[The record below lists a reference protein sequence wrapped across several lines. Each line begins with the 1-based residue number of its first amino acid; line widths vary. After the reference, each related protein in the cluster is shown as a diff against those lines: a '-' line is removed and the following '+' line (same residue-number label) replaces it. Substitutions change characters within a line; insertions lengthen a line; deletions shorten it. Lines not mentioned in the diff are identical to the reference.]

1 MDELIAAMRA
11 LWRDE
16 IAGFDGPSVAFEP
29 VFSSPKPVNGLVP
42 IHVGA
47 SAPPGARRAGRLGD
61 GYLPFERDLTQLG
74 ALIGEMKGAAEAA
87 GRDADVIEIT
97 SMGSTTPAKV
107 QAMARLGVSR
117 MLFFADDIASLPALA
132 RRAGDAVATIG

>member
-1 MDELIAAMRA
+1 MKSGPPSFVTRSTNATIAC
-11 LWRDE
+11 
-16 IAGFDGPSVAFEP
+16 FDGPTVSFEP
-29 VFSSPKPVNGLVP
+29 VFSSPKPANGLVP

-61 GYLPFERDLTQLG
+61 GYLPFERDLRQL
-74 ALIGEMKGAAEAA
+74 AELIGEMKGAAGAA
-87 GRDADVIEIT
+87 GRDADAIEIT
-97 SMGSTTPAKV
+97 GMGSTNPAKV

-132 RRAGDAVATIG
+132 QRAGDAVATL